1 MNKNGEPILKG
12 KKYDK
17 QKEKYVIRVYQK
29 K

>member
-1 MNKNGEPILKG
+1 MNKNREPILKE

-17 QKEKYVIRVYQK
+17 QKEKYVIPVYQK